1 MGSAEIL
8 FYVDAN
14 VVSSF
19 SFSSLTNGHKAASL
33 ADSSPASVPLPLR
46 VEPKPKSGI
55 RSLSLSLS
63 TQAHTKCVHFEQ
75 SLHFVVKKKIHFLVS
90 FFFFFGFLK
99 YVFYLDCRQQ
109 YLLKKVVEIKPKRK
123 RTSSPSD
130 GNQSTPASNDSAL
143 KSLKSESHQEKEQ
156 PETDREEKEWPLS
169 RLNKAEGDTNMENP
183 VKSLLGLA
191 YASSEDDE
199 D

>member
-1 MGSAEIL
+1 MSMPLCWMNSLVLALFYMANLWNAVKLNYENIYGENCLGSAEIL

-63 TQAHTKCVHFEQ
+63 TQADTKFVHFEQ
-75 SLHFVVKKKIHFLVS
+75 SLHFVVKKKNRHFLVS
-90 FFFFFGFLK
+90 FFFFFFW
-99 YVFYLDCRQQ
+99 VS
-109 YLLKKVVEIKPKRK
+109 EICILSGLQTAIFIEKGR
-123 RTSSPSD
+123 
-130 GNQSTPASNDSAL
+130 GNQT
-143 KSLKSESHQEKEQ
+143 Q
-156 PETDREEKEWPLS
+156 TEE
-169 RLNKAEGDTNMENP
+169 NF
-183 VKSLLGLA
+183 
-191 YASSEDDE
+191 
-199 D
+199 